1 MTSLRLASAGGC
13 FSAVIVDD
21 LTLQADSTALSWGG
35 SLADGVSESVGV
47 GSRSMVG
54 GSALRAG
61 ASAAGLGGLDGVP
74 VSVGI
79 VNSQLN

>member
-13 FSAVIVDD
+13 FSAVVVED
-21 LTLQADSTALSWGG
+21 LTLQADATALSWGS

-47 GSRSMVG
+47 GSRSMVPVG

-61 ASAAGLGGLDGVP
+61 ASAAGLGGSDG